1 MRTDDLIAVLATDP
15 QPVAPGRAERR
26 FLALLALGPV
36 FALALMFVLL
46 HPRPDLAAA
55 MHLPMFW
62 VKVIWPALVGVAACV
77 LLLRLGHPGARLGA
91 SPFAAL
97 APTVL
102 VMAAGCAVLAQ
113 APAADRL
120 PLVLGETWFEC
131 PFLIAL
137 LSAPALFL
145 SVAALRSLAPT
156 RLPLAGA
163 AAGLFAGA
171 AGAFAYA
178 FHCPE
183 LQAPFLAVWYV
194 LGMAIPAVVGAA
206 LGRRLLRW

>member
-1 MRTDDLIAVLATDP
+1 MRTDDLIAVLANDP
-15 QPVAPGRAERR
+15 QPVMPGRAERR
-26 FLALLALGPV
+26 FLWLLALGPV
-36 FALALMFVLL
+36 IALVMMMVLL

-62 VKVIWPALVGVAACV
+62 VKVVWPALVGIAACV

-102 VMAAGCAVLAQ
+102 IIAAGCAVLAQ
-113 APAADRL
+113 APAPERL
-120 PLVLGETWFEC
+120 PLVLGDTWFEC
-131 PFLIAL
+131 SFLIAM
-137 LSAPALFL
+137 LSAPALWL
-145 SVAALRSLAPT
+145 SVRALRGLAPT
-156 RLPLAGA
+156 QLPLAGA

-194 LGMAIPAVVGAA
+194 LGMAIPAAIGAL
-206 LGRRLLRW
+206 LGRRLLHW